1 MMMMQL
7 WHHLAYA
14 TASLITPFA
23 PTLCRGV
30 FLFTVWLFS
39 PLALS
44 ADIDGIWKHAKEPVW
59 IEIRLDQSDGV
70 VVHNDKFPER
80 VGNTFIKDIAADKS
94 IQGLWRGSVYIPKL
108 KDYKNVEISLSETG
122 VMQIIGMV
130 GFFSRTIEWLQ
141 VDRLP
146 LK

>member
-1 MMMMQL
+1 MMMMKL

-14 TASLITPFA
+14 MASLITLFA

-44 ADIDGIWKHAKEPVW
+44 ADIDGIWKHAEEPVW

-70 VVHNDKFPER
+70 VLHNDKFPER
-80 VGNTFIKDIAADKS
+80 VGNTFIKDITADKS
-94 IQGLWRGSVYIPKL
+94 TQGLWRGSVYIPKL
-108 KDYKNVEISLSETG
+108 KDYKNVEMSLSETG
-122 VMQIIGMV
+122 TMQIIGSF

-141 VDRLP
+141 VDKLP
-146 LK
+146 VQ